1 MTNPPSHHDPQIGTT
16 LDGRYTLL
24 ELVGEGGMA
33 KVFRA
38 HDRTLERTVAV
49 KVLRGAAGD
58 ADVIERARSETRLL
72 ASLNHHALVTL
83 FDARID
89 DDAGGYLVIEYIPGL
104 TLRDLIAQGPID
116 PTELAGVA
124 VDIAD
129 ALHYAHDAGII
140 HRDIKPGNVLLT
152 RSSRPGR
159 TWRAKL
165 ADFGIAHLLDSE
177 RLTNPGLV
185 VGTMAYLAPEQAQGA
200 PPAPPADVYS
210 FGLLLLESLTGQR
223 AFDGAEGIAAL
234 TARLTSAPEI
244 PADLPDA
251 WRTLIER
258 MTATDPG
265 ARPTALEVL
274 MTAEALPT
282 DAAAFARTEDTVP
295 MPGARRIPPVP
306 ALPADLAAAGGEARA
321 ETDRTAVLPPPARA
335 SERTSAEGRER
346 RRRPGILPIGIAAG
360 VVAVILTVGGIW
372 WGNAAGTPA
381 PASTPAPAVEVPAE
395 QVEPDDTAVVEED
408 APAPAEPAVVEEQPV
423 EEQPLIEEEE
433 PQNDNSGPGNNP
445 SKSEEKKSDKKD
457 DKKNDKKNDKN
468 EGKGNGKP

>member
-58 ADVIERARSETRLL
+58 AEVIERARSETRLL

-210 FGLLLLESLTGQR
+210 FGLLLLESLTGKR

-282 DAAAFARTEDTVP
+282 DAAAFARSEDTVP

-321 ETDRTAVLPPPARA
+321 GTDRTAVLPPPA
-335 SERTSAEGRER
+335 

-395 QVEPDDTAVVEED
+395 QVEPDDTAVVDED
-408 APAPAEPAVVEEQPV
+408 APSPAEPAGVEEAPV
-423 EEQPLIEEEE
+423 EEAPVEDTPVVDEQ
-433 PQNDNSGPGNNP
+433 PQNDNQGPGNN
-445 SKSEEKKSDKKD
+445 SGKSDE
-457 DKKNDKKNDKN
+457 KKNDKN

>member
-58 ADVIERARSETRLL
+58 AEVIERARSETRLL

-210 FGLLLLESLTGQR
+210 FGLLLLESLTGKR

-265 ARPTALEVL
+265 TRPTALEVL

-282 DAAAFARTEDTVP
+282 DAAAFARSEDTVS

-306 ALPADLAAAGGEARA
+306 AVPADVAAGGEARA
-321 ETDRTAVLPPPARA
+321 ETDRTAVLPPPTRA

-346 RRRPGILPIGIAAG
+346 RHRPGILPIGIAAG
-360 VVAVILTVGGIW
+360 VAAILTVGGIW
-372 WGNAAGTPA
+372 WGNAAGSPV

-395 QVEPDDTAVVEED
+395 QVEPDDTAVVDED
-408 APAPAEPAVVEEQPV
+408 APSPTEPAGVEEAPV
-423 EEQPLIEEEE
+423 EEAPVEDTPVVDEQ
-433 PQNDNSGPGNNP
+433 PQNDNQGPGNN
-445 SKSEEKKSDKKD
+445 SGKSDE
-457 DKKNDKKNDKN
+457 KKNDKN